1 MTPEDEKRKNL
12 EKLAELIKA
21 MDHDELKVIAEH
33 IPVELCFNR
42 VGQELA
48 RNKKFIEAV
57 TETMKILT

>member
-12 EKLAELIKA
+12 EKLAEIIQA
-21 MDHDELKVIAEH
+21 MDIDELKVIAEY
-33 IPVELCFNR
+33 IPVELCYNR

-57 TETMKILT
+57 TETMTILT